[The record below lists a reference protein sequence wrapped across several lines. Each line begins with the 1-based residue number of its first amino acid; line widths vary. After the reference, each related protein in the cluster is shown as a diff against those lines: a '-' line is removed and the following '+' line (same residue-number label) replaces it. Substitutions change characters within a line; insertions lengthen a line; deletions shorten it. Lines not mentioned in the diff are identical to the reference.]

1 MFGGVP
7 PVPANHTEGRDM
19 HQRRVVLGLIAGLAL
34 NVTPAAAQWQYTDN
48 KGVTKVTQFK
58 VDIPAPLRDGAVW
71 VGPTGFGKPDLSRGQ
86 QETKARWDAYRRI
99 GDAQAELV
107 PYKQE
112 EAAAAAAQRAKE
124 ARERREAAEAAQARR
139 DALQAPSLRRRLLQ
153 RFF

>member
-1 MFGGVP
+1 
-7 PVPANHTEGRDM
+7 M
-19 HQRRVVLGLIAGLAL
+19 HRRRVVLGLIAGLAL

-58 VDIPAPLRDGAVW
+58 VDIPAPLRADSVW
-71 VGPTGFGKPDLSRGQ
+71 VGQTVFGKPDLSRGQ

-112 EAAAAAAQRAKE
+112 EAAAGAHPRAQDGRGAGEIGRA
-124 ARERREAAEAAQARR
+124 
-139 DALQAPSLRRRLLQ
+139 
-153 RFF
+153 